1 MAKVRG
7 AIVVDSERCKGC
19 GVCTVNC
26 PQNVINL
33 GKQVNSKGYY
43 FAEMTFPE
51 NCTGCANC
59 AIICPDGA
67 IKVYRI
73 KEQV

>member
-7 AIVVDSERCKGC
+7 AIEVNSERCKGC

-26 PQNVINL
+26 PQQVIAL

-43 FAEMTFPE
+43 FAEMAFPE
-51 NCTGCANC
+51 KWLSLVSGYSRLLFSFLEY
-59 AIICPDGA
+59 IMIYP
-67 IKVYRI
+67 
-73 KEQV
+73 